1 MGLMPGSVRPV
12 FLNSSKND
20 IVISR
25 SRQAGQMESL
35 ESRLDR
41 LSPEQ
46 RREVEDFVDF
56 MLQKSKTPLSA
67 PSSPAAAPPPL
78 TAASPPVFEPEPASV
93 PEPVKLH
100 DLIRRKEPVAASP
113 QEDVASLVQEISIG
127 DDDPLSGDY
136 MDYGQFDQEKKAV
149 MQKKQKKGREKATD
163 SAARLLEWIE

>member
-1 MGLMPGSVRPV
+1 
-12 FLNSSKND
+12 
-20 IVISR
+20 
-25 SRQAGQMESL
+25 MESL

-56 MLQKSKTPLSA
+56 LLQKPKTPHPA
-67 PSSPAAAPPPL
+67 PLAPAAAPPPL
-78 TAASPPVFEPEPASV
+78 AAASPPFFEQEPASE

-100 DLIRRKEPVAASP
+100 DLIRRQEPIAASP

-127 DDDPLSGDY
+127 DDDLPSGDY

-149 MQKKQKKGREKATD
+149 VQKKQKKSREKATD
-163 SAARLLEWIE
+163 SSAHLLEWIE